1 MLGPVNILSKGKS
14 EEKKEPKST
23 ALHTSSGHY
32 KKVIRPAIEISN
44 LIISHKY
51 THTHTFIMFVA
62 SRAYIR
68 KES

>member
-51 THTHTFIMFVA
+51 THTFIMFVA